1 MSPDRPTLTV
11 EDLTKSFTLHARGRR
26 VEAVRGL
33 SFEARPGELVAL
45 VGPSGAGKSTVLKA
59 IWRTCRPGGGRILL
73 RRADGTVVDL
83 ARAPETEILRLRH
96 RELGFVTQFLHALP
110 RVSALELVARPLR
123 RNGLEA
129 AAARQR
135 ALAALAA
142 VGLPARLI
150 DLPPAT
156 FSGGERQRLG
166 LARALAAEPRLLLL
180 DEPTASLDPA
190 ARERVLELVERIRRA
205 GTAIVAVF
213 HDPEAIRRL
222 ADRIV
227 EVRRPGEA
235 A

>member
-1 MSPDRPTLTV
+1 MSPDRPILMV
-11 EDLTKSFTLHARGRR
+11 EDLTKGFTLHARGRR
-26 VEAVRGL
+26 VEALRGL
-33 SFEARPGELVAL
+33 SFAVRPGELVAL

-59 IWRTCRPGGGRILL
+59 IWRTYRPDGGRILF
-73 RRADGTVVDL
+73 RRADGVVVDL

-96 RELGFVTQFLHALP
+96 RELGFVTQFLRALP

-123 RNGLEA
+123 RNGLDE

-135 ALAALAA
+135 ARAALAA

-156 FSGGERQRLG
+156 FSGGERQRVNI
-166 LARALAAEPRLLLL
+166 ARAIASEPRLLLL

-190 ARERVLELVERIRRA
+190 ARERVLALVERTRRA
-205 GTAIVAVF
+205 GTAIVAVL
-213 HDPEAIRRL
+213 HDTEAIRRL

-227 EVRRPGEA
+227 EVGSQVEA